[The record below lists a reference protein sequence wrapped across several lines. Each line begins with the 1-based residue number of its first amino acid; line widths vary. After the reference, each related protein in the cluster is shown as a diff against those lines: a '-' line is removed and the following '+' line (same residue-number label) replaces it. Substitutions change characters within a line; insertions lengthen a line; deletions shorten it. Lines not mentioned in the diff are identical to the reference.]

1 LARYRIETQVAN
13 MDFFRLDWFR
23 SSHRGAVVEFSPIAN
38 YHDLWRRIHIDKT
51 SRGSHVVT
59 GNVTVFVDS
68 VGPQEALDSVE
79 KLLID
84 YEHLLMLAHYHDVF
98 FSELSCFEQDS
109 NQIVATREPGG
120 RRGKAESGCLL
131 WAEFIPQFLT
141 AALPRLDVTPGF
153 RWALYWYNE
162 VTALSPS
169 QVPEIEVPSLWTAFE
184 SVASSIATASGK
196 DKLLSD
202 KEIEKLK
209 DRVRPILVE
218 MIFDANTRSQI
229 YRHFKALTHPI
240 ILDTA
245 KDLLEEYRLLE
256 YMSEVESFYQ
266 LRIDIVHG
274 RPLKLPAKVVIKR
287 MFRFRRLLQKLLFS
301 MAGIYG
307 MADAFYAP
315 IRLPDLSAI

>member
-1 LARYRIETQVAN
+1 ME
-13 MDFFRLDWFR
+13 FFRLGRFR

-38 YHDLWRRIHIDKT
+38 YQDLWRRIHIDGT
-51 SRGSHVVT
+51 TRGSHVVT
-59 GNVTVFVDS
+59 GNVTVFIDS

-79 KLLID
+79 KFLID
-84 YEHLLMLAHYHDVF
+84 YEHLLMLAHYHHVF

-109 NQIVATREPGG
+109 GQIVAKREPGD
-120 RRGKAESGCLL
+120 RRGDAESGCIL
-131 WAEFIPQFLT
+131 WPEFISQFLT

-162 VTALSPS
+162 LTAMSR
-169 QVPEIEVPSLWTAFE
+169 QHVPEIEVPSLWTAFE
-184 SVASSIATASGK
+184 SAASSTATASGK

-202 KEIEKLK
+202 EEIEKLK

-218 MIFDANTRSQI
+218 MNFGENTRSQI
-229 YRHFKALTHPI
+229 YRHFKTLTHPI

-245 KDLLEEYRLLE
+245 KDLLVAYGLFEYV
-256 YMSEVESFYQ
+256 SEVESFYK
-266 LRIDIVHG
+266 LRNDIVHG
-274 RPLKLPAKVVIKR
+274 RPLKLPAKIVIER

-307 MADAFYAP
+307 MANAFYAP
-315 IRLPDLSAI
+315 IRSPDLSAI

>member
-1 LARYRIETQVAN
+1 MARYRIETQVVN
-13 MDFFRLDWFR
+13 MDFFRLDWFQ

-38 YHDLWRRIHIDKT
+38 YRDVWRRIHFDRT
-51 SRGSHVVT
+51 FRGSHVVT

-68 VGPQEALDSVE
+68 AGPQEALDSVE

-109 NQIVATREPGG
+109 DQIVETREPDG
-120 RRGKAESGCLL
+120 RRGKAGSGCLL

-202 KEIEKLK
+202 KEIGALK
-209 DRVRPILVE
+209 NRIRPILAQMGLREVV
-218 MIFDANTRSQI
+218 RGQI
-229 YRHFKALTHPI
+229 YGHLKALSRPS
-240 ILDTA
+240 ILYLGR
-245 KDLLEEYRLLE
+245 DLLETYNFGQ
-256 YMSEVESFYQ
+256 YANEVESFYH
-266 LRIDIVHG
+266 LRNDIVHG
-274 RPLKLPAKVVIKR
+274 RSLKLPAIIVVKR
-287 MFRFRRLLQKLLFS
+287 MFRLRRLLQKLLFS
-301 MAGIYG
+301 MAGICG
-307 MADAFYAP
+307 IADAFRAP
-315 IRLPDLSAI
+315 IESPDLSAI